1 MANVTTQLNSLRIDR
16 DADEAPQGHAGWQRR
31 AGIAAAAA
39 LLVAGGAMMWRSQQ
53 ASASVPATAPSQS
66 AAALAQSAAGPAAA
80 TVPAGAAPV
89 AGHLTATGF
98 VVARRRATVAAEVTG
113 RVKDVL
119 VEEGQFVK
127 AGQLLAVLDESV
139 RNKEL
144 NVLHERAG
152 EARASADAAGF
163 DLDDARRSLER
174 DLRLAS
180 NGFISTAATEHSKAK
195 VSSLQAQAERSR
207 SDARAAQADVVR
219 LQTELGQYSIR
230 APFSG
235 VVLDKNAQAGEIV
248 SPISGGG
255 GFTRTGICTIVDMSS
270 LELQAE
276 INEANLGRVTV
287 GGKVDAMLD
296 AYPGQHWQA
305 KVLAI
310 VPSANRDRASV
321 RVRIAFDE
329 LDARIMPDMAVKVTF
344 Q

>member
-1 MANVTTQLNSLRIDR
+1 MANVTTQLKSLRIDR
-16 DADEAPQGHAGWQRR
+16 GADEAPQGQAKWSRQAGV
-31 AGIAAAAA
+31 AAAAVA
-39 LLVAGGAMMWRSQQ
+39 LAAGAAMLWESHR
-53 ASASVPATAPSQS
+53 ASASAHGTPTVAAEPAATSTAAAPAIATAAP
-66 AAALAQSAAGPAAA
+66 
-80 TVPAGAAPV
+80 TPV

-139 RNKEL
+139 RSKEL
-144 NVLHERAG
+144 DVMRERVG
-152 EARASADAAGF
+152 VARASADAAGF
-163 DLDDARRSLER
+163 DLADARQSLDR

-180 NGFISTAATEHSKAK
+180 NGFISAAATEHSRAK
-195 VSSLQAQAERSR
+195 VSTLQAQAERSG
-207 SDARAAQADVVR
+207 SDVRAVQADFVR
-219 LQTELGQYSIR
+219 LKTELGQYTIR

-255 GFTRTGICTIVDMSS
+255 GFTRTGICTIVDMNS

-276 INEANLGRVTV
+276 INEANLGRVSV
-287 GGKVDAMLD
+287 GEKVDAVLD
-296 AYPGQHWQA
+296 AYPGQHWSA

-329 LDARIMPDMAVKVTF
+329 LDNRIMPDMAVKVTF